1 MAKYTWQLEFYLS
14 VCTYFVYVL
23 WAVSW
28 FSDAYT
34 HVSDI
39 LPHFVFVLF
48 QLRFD
53 VPQMYKFHK
62 KKEVDIAV
70 DLWRFVP
77 WIKELV
83 IKVDVCQLKQ
93 AKGHSKR
100 WSIRAQFMGNL
111 REGTCTFASWEN
123 DQRTSLHL
131 VSSCE
136 PIL

>member
-1 MAKYTWQLEFYLS
+1 M
-14 VCTYFVYVL
+14 CTYFVYVL

-34 HVSDI
+34 LVSDI
-39 LPHFVFVLF
+39 LPQFIYVLF

-77 WIKELV
+77 
-83 IKVDVCQLKQ
+83 
-93 AKGHSKR
+93 
-100 WSIRAQFMGNL
+100 
-111 REGTCTFASWEN
+111 
-123 DQRTSLHL
+123 
-131 VSSCE
+131 
-136 PIL
+136 